1 MNKELRINETE
12 ERKVYF
18 ISDTHFN
25 HNKDF
30 VYGVRGFK
38 NVTEHNDVIFAK
50 INEIVRPNDILFHLG
65 DFCLNTDEDGFN
77 AQLARINCQNIHYLW
92 GNHNNPLW
100 SIYKREVSNWF
111 AMRTGTE
118 VERDEDFQHEIY
130 PFNYRNIC
138 FMGNYLEATIN
149 GHKFVMAHYP
159 IYVYNFIKN
168 GAKHLCGH
176 SHGGLDLSDEH
187 NLNTKTLDVGWDD
200 FGKPLSFDEVLTIM
214 NKKSIFVPS
223 DHHKKVNAV
232 AMEE

>member
-12 ERKVYF
+12 NQKVYF

-25 HNKDF
+25 HDREF
-30 VYGVRGFK
+30 VYVVRGFG
-38 NVTEHNDVIFAK
+38 NVNEHNDVIFAK
-50 INEIVRPNDILFHLG
+50 INETVRPNDILFHLG
-65 DFCLNTDEDGFN
+65 DFCLNTNEAGFE
-77 AQLARINCQNIHYLW
+77 QLLTRINCQNIYYLW
-92 GNHNNPLW
+92 GNHNNPVWAVYQREAKKLLVQRAFW
-100 SIYKREVSNWF
+100 ENENEFPIEVYPLRYKNMVF
-111 AMRTGTE
+111 L
-118 VERDEDFQHEIY
+118 
-130 PFNYRNIC
+130 
-138 FMGNYLEATIN
+138 GNYAEVTIN

-176 SHGGLDLSDEH
+176 SHGGLDLSDER

-223 DHHKKVNAV
+223 DHHKKTNAV